1 MKQVFESNNISFV
14 KVDESLV
21 EDYLIMINDYE
32 NVNRFISSA
41 NKTFTSEQESK
52 WVKEKLANNGLVFS
66 MIEKKTNDFI
76 GNIEFIEIKDKVG
89 VFGIAIT
96 ASKQDKGLGTEAIK
110 AMLNYGFNELGLK
123 KINLK
128 ARPFNDRAIHVYI
141 KCGFKEYD
149 RDDEHVYMEVEK

>member
-52 WVKEKLANNGLVFS
+52 WVKEKLANNDPVFS

-76 GNIEFIEIKDKVG
+76 GNIEFIEIKDEVG

>member
-52 WVKEKLANNGLVFS
+52 WVKEKLANNDPVFS

-110 AMLNYGFNELGLK
+110 AMLNYGFNELGLE